1 MHVKREREI
10 LLGEGCCI
18 AQREDSHPAREVLDT
33 QTAREKARSTFLSN
47 GSRRRT
53 LKGNGS
59 SCLRSPAQSYTI
71 HHTIT

>member
-1 MHVKREREI
+1 VNGKWERAF

-18 AQREDSHPAREVLDT
+18 AQREDSHLAREVLDT

-47 GSRRRT
+47 ASRRRT

-71 HHTIT
+71 YHAIT

>member
-1 MHVKREREI
+1 MNGKWERAF

-47 GSRRRT
+47 ASRRRT

-59 SCLRSPAQSYTI
+59 SCLGSPAQSYTI
-71 HHTIT
+71 YHVVI